1 MTTIAQLPPGLLY
14 PNQPNQGGLASIRK
28 ALQPLNQATRR
39 LPMHL
44 ALLMARQRQQM
55 PPNIDDP
62 MNPMQPPGMDQPQI
76 PKDLVKGEP
85 AVLDPVG
92 PPNDIFPPPQP
103 PGGGGMQPYPMPGFP
118 PPQPPGSPFSPGG
131 MPFQRPIGG
140 MPFERP
146 STMDLK
152 DILGSLSGN
161 MMSDIFQRAQGM
173 PQPVAGLPSLFQ

>member
-1 MTTIAQLPPGLLY
+1 
-14 PNQPNQGGLASIRK
+14 
-28 ALQPLNQATRR
+28 
-39 LPMHL
+39 MHL

-76 PKDLVKGEP
+76 PKDLIKGEP

-131 MPFQRPIGG
+131 MPF
-140 MPFERP
+140 EKP

-161 MMSDIFQRAQGM
+161 MMSDIFKRAQGM
-173 PQPVAGLPSLFQ
+173 PQPVAGLPSIFQ

>member
-1 MTTIAQLPPGLLY
+1 MTTIAPFPF
-14 PNQPNQGGLASIRK
+14 PHQPNQGGLASIQK
-28 ALQPLNQATRR
+28 ALQPLNQATRK

-76 PKDLVKGEP
+76 PKDLLTGEP
-85 AVLDPVG
+85 PVLDPVG

-118 PPQPPGSPFSPGG
+118 PPQSPGSPFPSGT
-131 MPFQRPIGG
+131 PFQRPPWSGIDTT
-140 MPFERP
+140 MPTFP
-146 STMDLK
+146 GQLNSDKLK
-152 DILGSLSGN
+152 DFLGSLDMFNRSG
-161 MMSDIFQRAQGM
+161 GM
-173 PQPVAGLPSLFQ
+173 PQPVAGLPSIFQ